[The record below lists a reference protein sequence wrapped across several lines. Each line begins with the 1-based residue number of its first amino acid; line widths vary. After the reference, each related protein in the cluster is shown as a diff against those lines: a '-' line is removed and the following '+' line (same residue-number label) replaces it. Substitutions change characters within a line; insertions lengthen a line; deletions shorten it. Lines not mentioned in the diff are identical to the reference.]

1 MADQAEPYADYV
13 AVRQR
18 LQDELKCVTAQD
30 DPYTQGWIDGLIL
43 AIDLLDEAGK
53 K

>member
-1 MADQAEPYADYV
+1 MADEQRYSADYV

-18 LQDELKCVTAQD
+18 LQDELKGVTAQD

-43 AIDLLDEAGK
+43 AVDLLDEAGK

>member
-1 MADQAEPYADYV
+1 MPSDPTETADYV

-18 LQDELKCVTAQD
+18 LQDELKGVTAQD
-30 DPYTQGWIDGLIL
+30 DPYTQGWIDGLVL
-43 AIDLLDEAGK
+43 AVDLLDEAEK